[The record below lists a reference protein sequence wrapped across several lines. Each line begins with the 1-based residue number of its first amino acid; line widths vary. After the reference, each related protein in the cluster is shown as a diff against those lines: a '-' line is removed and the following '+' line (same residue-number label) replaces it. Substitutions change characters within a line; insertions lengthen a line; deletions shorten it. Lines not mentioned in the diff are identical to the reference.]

1 MLYIF
6 MLYLYFLLLS
16 LPFYLSSFFFSSRRR
31 HTICALVTG
40 VQTCALPILGSAES
54 HHRVQAGTN
63 GSSGIKHIIHQNY
76 LFVLDHKIDFG
87 GISHQRRVTPSEI
100 VPEKGYIQMSAW
112 YQRVR
117 KDLFQF
123 LLNAVGQINASWLQ
137 SDDCRFAEIIMDFD
151 QLMAKPL
158 NHQIKFPTAKQKF
171 LLHGCCAVAMG
182 TFPPV
187 RKGQI

>member
-1 MLYIF
+1 ML
-6 MLYLYFLLLS
+6 MLF
-16 LPFYLSSFFFSSRRR
+16 FFFSSRRR
-31 HTICALVTG
+31 HTRCAVVTG
-40 VQTCALPILGSAES
+40 VQTCALPI
-54 HHRVQAGTN
+54 
-63 GSSGIKHIIHQNY
+63 
-76 LFVLDHKIDFG
+76 F
-87 GISHQRRVTPSEI
+87 
-100 VPEKGYIQMSAW
+100 PEKGYIQMSAW

-182 TFPPV
+182 LFPPV
-187 RKGQI
+187 RKSQI